1 MGVGHQVM
9 DPFGILRG
17 AALGRETA
25 AYTPSCSTRMT
36 GFLRRLPLF
45 APREVITTMGRPM
58 ISLPSA
64 PAEASYFSTCSRT
77 QSDLLVSVRAQ

>member
-1 MGVGHQVM
+1 M
-9 DPFGILRG
+9 LRG
-17 AALGRETA
+17 APLDATA

-45 APREVITTMGRPM
+45 APRDVITTIGRPM

-64 PAEASYFSTCSRT
+64 PPVASYFSTWPRT
-77 QSDLLVSVRAQ
+77 HSEALGR